1 MSKETDLIQRIGRRV
16 QQEEYERLGDRVEA
30 YGEILKDV
38 YKALRAMRD
47 ELARLRSGAPPSGT
61 IARY

>member
-1 MSKETDLIQRIGRRV
+1 M
-16 QQEEYERLGDRVEA
+16 QQEEYERLEDRVEA

>member
-1 MSKETDLIQRIGRRV
+1 MQRIGRRL
-16 QQEEYERLGDRVEA
+16 QQEEYERLEDRVEA

-38 YKALRAMRD
+38 YEALRAVSD
-47 ELARLRSGAPPSGT
+47 ELARLGSGAPPSGT